1 MSLGIGARVWTNQTY
16 ALRLELRDDMMLQ
29 RRALTQ
35 TTHFKQNANITV
47 GITRF
52 SAVKKKVR

>member
-1 MSLGIGARVWTNQTY
+1 VWTSQQY
-16 ALRLELRDDMMLQ
+16 AVRIEIRDDMMLQ

-52 SAVKKKVR
+52 SPVKTKVR